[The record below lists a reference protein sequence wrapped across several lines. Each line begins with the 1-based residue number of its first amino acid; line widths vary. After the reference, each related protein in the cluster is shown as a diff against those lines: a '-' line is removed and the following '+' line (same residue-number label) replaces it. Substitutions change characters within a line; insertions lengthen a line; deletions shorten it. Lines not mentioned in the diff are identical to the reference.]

1 MASSDTEENNR
12 RNTENLLF
20 IYDALSGWTQ
30 TKGKWSQSIT

>member
-1 MASSDTEENNR
+1 MASSDAEENDR

-30 TKGKWSQSIT
+30 TKGKCGQSIT